1 MSQPNTPDAN
11 PNPDDNTPLTG
22 DADDQILLGHK
33 YDGIR
38 EYDNPMPGWWLGIFA
53 LTIVWAAVYFFGI
66 EVFGFVNTYEDDLAA
81 SQQELAS
88 MREAYAASNPS
99 FETDPAALAAYA
111 DDPAMA
117 EAGAGP
123 YAAMCAACHGDQG
136 QGLIG
141 PNLADPYWIH
151 GGSPE
156 AVYTVI
162 REGVPAQGMPAWD
175 GALSAEEQAQV
186 MAFVLSLQ
194 GTDPPN
200 PKEPQGDLVEPM

>member
-1 MSQPNTPDAN
+1 MSQPNTPGP
-11 PNPDDNTPLTG
+11 PNADDSAITG

-53 LTIVWAAVYFFGI
+53 LTIGWAVVYFLGI
-66 EVFGFVNTYEDDLAA
+66 EVFGFVNTYEEDLTAA
-81 SQQELAS
+81 QQELHE

-99 FETDPAALAAYA
+99 FETDPAALAAYV
-111 DDPAMA
+111 DDPAMV

-123 YAAMCAACHGDQG
+123 YAALCAACHGDQG

-151 GGSPE
+151 GGAP
-156 AVYTVI
+156 ADVYTVI
-162 REGVPAQGMPAWD
+162 SNGVPAQGMPAWD
-175 GALSAEEQAQV
+175 GALSDEEQAQV

>member
-1 MSQPNTPDAN
+1 MSTPSLPQPPPDGSSLLFGDT
-11 PNPDDNTPLTG
+11 DDRVMK
-22 DADDQILLGHK
+22 GHK

-53 LTIVWAAVYFFGI
+53 LTIVWSVVYFLGI

-81 SQQELAS
+81 SQQELAAI
-88 MREAYAASNPS
+88 REAYAASGSS
-99 FETDPAALAAYA
+99 FETDAAALAAYA

-123 YAAMCAACHGDQG
+123 YASFCAACHGDQG

-141 PNLADPYWIH
+141 PNLSDPYWIH

-156 AVYTVI
+156 EVYTVI
-162 REGVPAQGMPAWD
+162 RDGVPAQGMPAWN
-175 GALSAEEQAQV
+175 GALSDEQQAQV
-186 MAFVLSLQ
+186 MAFVLALQ

-200 PKEPQGDLVEPM
+200 PKEPQGDLVEPL

>member
-1 MSQPNTPDAN
+1 MSQPHADGR
-11 PNPDDNTPLTG
+11 PNADKTPLTG

-53 LTIVWAAVYFFGI
+53 LTILWSVVYFLGI

-81 SQQELAS
+81 AQQELAAI
-88 MREAYAASNPS
+88 REAYAASGSS
-99 FETDPAALAAYA
+99 FETDAAALAAYA
-111 DDPAMA
+111 EDPAMV

-123 YAAMCAACHGDQG
+123 YASFCAACHGDQG

-141 PNLADPYWIH
+141 PNLTDPYWIH
-151 GGSPE
+151 GGAPE
-156 AVYTVI
+156 EVYAVI
-162 REGVPAQGMPAWD
+162 RDGVPAQGMPAWN
-175 GALSAEEQAQV
+175 GALSDEQQAQV
-186 MAFVLSLQ
+186 TAFVLSLQ

-200 PKEPQGDLVEPM
+200 PKEPQGDLAEPR

>member
-1 MSQPNTPDAN
+1 MSTPHPPGPPSPDA
-11 PNPDDNTPLTG
+11 DHGALTG

-53 LTIVWAAVYFFGI
+53 LTIVWSVVYFLGI
-66 EVFGFVNTYEDDLAA
+66 EVFGFVNTYEEDLTAA
-81 SQQELAS
+81 QQELHEI
-88 MREAYAASNPS
+88 REAYAASGPS

-123 YAAMCAACHGDQG
+123 YASFCAACHGDQG

-151 GGSPE
+151 GGSPSD
-156 AVYTVI
+156 VYTVI
-162 REGVPAQGMPAWD
+162 SNGVPAQGMPAWD
-175 GALSAEEQAQV
+175 GALSDEQQAQV

-194 GTDPPN
+194 GTAPPN